1 MHHYQTMDGNHAA
14 AYISYAFTQVA
25 SLYPITP
32 SSPMGEAIDEW
43 ANEGRK
49 NLFGAPVKVVEMQ
62 SEAGASGTVHGSL
75 KTGALTSTYTS
86 SQGLLL
92 MLPNMYKIAGE
103 LLPTV
108 FNVAARAVAT
118 NALSIFGDHSDVMAV
133 RQSGFCML
141 CESTVQEVM
150 DLSGVAHLASIA
162 GSLPFVNFFDGFRTS
177 HELQRVET
185 IAYADLHRMLDQ
197 EALAKFQARAMN
209 PDHPYVSGAAQN
221 PDIYFQSRETVN
233 QFYDRLPA
241 IVQHYMQQINAL
253 RGTDYDL
260 TNYYGDP
267 DATEVIIAMGSVAA
281 TAKQTVAY
289 LNAHGRKVG
298 FLNIHLYRP
307 FPTANLLKHLPQTV
321 QRIAVLDRTKE
332 PGSIGEPLLLDVQSA
347 LYNAPNHPVV
357 IGGRYG
363 LASKNVTPDQLISVY
378 DELQQPT
385 NEMKSRFTIGIVD
398 DVTHLSLPNKPVLDL
413 TPTNI
418 FQAEFWGFGSD
429 GTVGAI
435 KQAAKLLGDCT
446 GKYVQAYSEYDSK
459 KSSGL
464 SRSYLR
470 FGTEPIDST
479 YTISR
484 PNFVGCH
491 NAAYLHDYDLLKGL
505 QDNGIFLLNTF
516 WDVEKCQRLLPPKL
530 KKYISDHQIRFYIID
545 AAKLARAH
553 GLGRRINTVMCTAFF
568 ELATDLKQ
576 AEFVPLLQ
584 DEAKR
589 AYGHQSQTIVEQNYA
604 AIEATC
610 AALHPVTIPDDW
622 ATQTPDST
630 PADIS
635 PDYINQIFKPMLRQ
649 QGDQLS
655 VKDLVDHHMLAGNL
669 PSGSAAFEKRGIAT
683 EVPQWR
689 PENCIECNLCSVI
702 CPHAAIRPYLADDDE
717 MAAAP
722 EGYIVRDMRGAD
734 GLKYR
739 IQVSIED
746 CTGCGLCAQVCPAK
760 DKALVMQPY
769 QSQQAQLV
777 NWRFANTLSQKVTD
791 IPKTSVRGSQFEQ
804 PLMEFSGACAGCGE
818 TGYVKLL
825 TQLFG
830 DRMMIANT
838 TGCSSIWG
846 ASAPVTPY
854 TTNAQGQGPAWCN
867 SLFEDN
873 AEFGYGMLLA
883 NQVKRR
889 DLAKRVQQVLSMHLG
904 SPDTQTALQDWL
916 AHLDESD
923 GTRQRADRLQHCLQ
937 QETAPE
943 LKRLLQDRDR
953 FVKVSQW
960 LIGGDGWAYDIGFG
974 GVDHVLASGEDI
986 NLFVFDNELYANTGG
1001 QMSKATP
1008 ASAVAKFA
1016 AGGKQ
1021 TAKKDLG
1028 LIATTYGNVYVAQVA
1043 LDANPNQTLKA
1054 IQEAENYPGPALIIG
1069 YTPCINHGLH
1079 GGMHNALQETKQA
1092 VASGYWPLYRY
1103 DPQRLDHGQDPLTI
1117 DSRNTDFSKLP
1128 DFLKTQNRFSS
1139 LATIKSAKQVAAMF
1153 AKTTADAQ
1161 QRFAMLNAQHQT
1173 PNQEMNP

>member
-1 MHHYQTMDGNHAA
+1 MDGNHAA

-25 SLYPITP
+25 ALYPITP
-32 SSPMGEAIDEW
+32 SSPMGEAIDAW
-43 ANEGRK
+43 ATDGRP

-62 SEAGASGTVHGSL
+62 SEAGAAGTVHGSL
-75 KTGALTSTYTS
+75 KTGVLTSTYTS

-133 RQSGFCML
+133 RQSGFCLL

-150 DLSGVAHLASIA
+150 DLSGVAHLASIDA
-162 GSLPFVNFFDGFRTS
+162 SLPFVNFFDGFRTS

-185 IAYADLHRMLDQ
+185 IAYSDLLTMLNQD
-197 EALAKFQARAMN
+197 ALAKFQARAMN
-209 PDHPYVSGAAQN
+209 PNHPYISGAAQN

-233 QFYDRLPA
+233 QFYDRVPA
-241 IVQHYMQQINAL
+241 TVQKYMRQINAL

-267 DATEVIIAMGSVAA
+267 AATEVIIAMGSVAA

-289 LNAHGRKVG
+289 LNAHGRHVG

-307 FPTANLLKHLPQTV
+307 FPTANLLQNLPATV
-321 QRIAVLDRTKE
+321 QKIAVLDRTKE
-332 PGSIGEPLLLDVQSA
+332 PGSTGEPLLLDVQSA
-347 LYNAPNHPVV
+347 LYGSPTHPQI

-363 LASKNVTPDQLISVY
+363 LASKNVTPDQLVAVY
-378 DELQQPT
+378 AELQKPAA
-385 NEMKSRFTIGIVD
+385 ELKPRFTIGIVD
-398 DVTHLSLPNKPVLDL
+398 DVTHLSLPAQPTLDL
-413 TPTNI
+413 TPKAI
-418 FQAEFWGFGSD
+418 YQAEFWGFGSD

-435 KQAAKLLGDCT
+435 KQAAKLLGDCN
-446 GKYVQAYSEYDSK
+446 GQYVQAYSEYDSK

-470 FGTEPIDST
+470 FGKQPIEST
-479 YTISR
+479 YTISH

-491 NAAYLHDYDLLKGL
+491 NAAYLHHYDLLEGL
-505 QDNGIFLLNTF
+505 QDGGIFLLNTV
-516 WDVEKCQRLLPPKL
+516 WDVAKCQRLLPAKL
-530 KKYISDHQIRFYIID
+530 KQYIVAHHIRFYIID

-568 ELATDLKQ
+568 ELATDLSQ

-584 DEAKR
+584 AEAQR
-589 AYGHQSQTIVEQNYA
+589 AYGHKSQVVVEENFA
-604 AIEATC
+604 AIAATC
-610 AALHPVTIPDDW
+610 GALLQVTIPTDW
-622 ATQTPDST
+622 EDQ
-630 PADIS
+630 PAAPVTTDIS
-635 PDYINQIFKPMLRQ
+635 PDYINEIFKPMLRQ
-649 QGDQLS
+649 EGDRLS
-655 VKDLVDHHMLAGNL
+655 VGDLIKHDMLAGNL
-669 PSGSAAFEKRGIAT
+669 PSGSSAFEKRAIAPS
-683 EVPQWR
+683 VPQWR
-689 PENCIECNLCSVI
+689 PENCVECNLCSVI
-702 CPHAAIRPYLADDDE
+702 CPHAAIRPFLADDDE
-717 MAAAP
+717 LAAAP
-722 EGYIVRDMRGAD
+722 EGFIVKDMRGAD

-739 IQVSIED
+739 IQVSIAD
-746 CTGCGLCAQVCPAK
+746 CTGCGLCAEICPAK

-769 QSQQAQLV
+769 AEQQDQLV
-777 NWRFANTLSQKVTD
+777 NWRFANTLSQKVTT
-791 IPKTSVRGSQFEQ
+791 IPKTSVRGSQFAQ

-825 TQLFG
+825 TQLYG
-830 DRMMIANT
+830 DHMAIANT

-854 TTNAQGQGPAWCN
+854 TTNAMGQGPAWSN

-883 NQVKRR
+883 NQVKRAA
-889 DLAKRVQQVLSMHLG
+889 LAQDVQHCLDHQLG
-904 SPDTQTALQDWL
+904 TADTQAALQDWL
-916 AHLDESD
+916 THLHDSDNTRARADTLRACLQAESD
-923 GTRQRADRLQHCLQ
+923 PQLTQ
-937 QETAPE
+937 
-943 LKRLLQDRDR
+943 LLQAEDL

-960 LIGGDGWAYDIGFG
+960 VIGGDGWAYDIGFG

-1008 ASAVAKFA
+1008 ASAIAKFA
-1016 AGGKQ
+1016 AGGKT

-1028 LIATTYGNVYVAQVA
+1028 LIATTYGNVYVAQIA
-1043 LDANPNQTLKA
+1043 LDADPNQALKA
-1054 IQEAENYPGPALIIG
+1054 IREAEQYPGPALLIG

-1079 GGMHNALQETKQA
+1079 GGMHNALKETKQA
-1092 VASGYWPLYRY
+1092 VASGYWPLYRF
-1103 DPQRLDHGQDPLTI
+1103 DPQRAANGEEPLQI
-1117 DSRNTDFSKLP
+1117 DSRPADFSQLP
-1128 DFLKTQNRFSS
+1128 AFLKTQNRFSS
-1139 LATIKSAKQVAAMF
+1139 LTTFKSEADVDTMF
-1153 AKTTADAQ
+1153 AKTTADAK
-1161 QRFAMLNAQHQT
+1161 QRLAMLMAQQT
-1173 PNQEMNP
+1173 PNQEMNS